1 MRNEDGN
8 REEPRHK
15 RIAGWGKRERVLEPL
30 LELRGLD
37 EARVVGCVTNQWA
50 EFLEKS
56 MISKDGVPKLKS
68 LAGGLA

>member
-1 MRNEDGN
+1 VRNEDGN

-15 RIAGWGKRERVLEPL
+15 RIAGWGRRERVLEPL